1 MVPVP
6 VVPSLIPTQWWGPQR
21 SRDGSCPCCPFSY
34 PYTMVGTAEEGAE
47 MVPVPVVPSLIPKQ
61 WWGQQSRREGSCPCC
76 PFSYPYT
83 MVGTTEEQRLFLS
96 LLSLLLSLHNGRD
109 SRAAERVPVPV
120 VPSLIPTQ
128 WWGQRRRE
136 QRWFLSLLSLLL
148 SLHNGGDSRAA
159 ERVPVH
165 VVPSLIPTQWWG
177 PRRSR
182 DCSCPC
188 CPFSY
193 PYTMVGTAELQRGF
207 LSMLSL
213 LLSLHNGGDHG
224 GAEIVPVPV
233 VPSLIPTQWWGQQ
246 SCREGSC
253 PGCPFSYPCTMVFS
267 RPCPSYLP
275 RGVRQFPYIYFF
287 HFSDNNIV
295 DPNLRENYRLCKM
308 SAVVKQLIAFCLRP
322 IFPRISKVVHSSVG
336 ARSLMDSWADQ
347 TALQDYQAEFISEW
361 RKLGLDVVLCPM
373 LGPAFNKGYAARLL
387 ATISYT
393 MLYNVLQFP
402 AGVVPVGSVTRDD
415 EEELKNYR
423 GYDNDPWDWLY
434 REALSGGVGL
444 PLSVQ
449 CVALPYQDE
458 LCLRLMKEVET
469 LRR

>member
-1 MVPVP
+1 MAAVPMCIGPMARDVDSLVLTMKAIWCDEHFQLDPNVP
-6 VVPSLIPTQWWGPQR
+6 PLYFNEKSFSSVAPLRIGYYEEDGFFQPNPSMRRILLETKKLLEAAGHQLIPFSPPRVDFVYNLFVKTLFG
-21 SRDGSCPCCPFSY
+21 DGGKPLEHKF
-34 PYTMVGTAEEGAE
+34 
-47 MVPVPVVPSLIPKQ
+47 
-61 WWGQQSRREGSCPCC
+61 
-76 PFSYPYT
+76 
-83 MVGTTEEQRLFLS
+83 
-96 LLSLLLSLHNGRD
+96 
-109 SRAAERVPVPV
+109 
-120 VPSLIPTQ
+120 
-128 WWGQRRRE
+128 
-136 QRWFLSLLSLLL
+136 
-148 SLHNGGDSRAA
+148 
-159 ERVPVH
+159 
-165 VVPSLIPTQWWG
+165 
-177 PRRSR
+177 
-182 DCSCPC
+182 
-188 CPFSY
+188 
-193 PYTMVGTAELQRGF
+193 
-207 LSMLSL
+207 
-213 LLSLHNGGDHG
+213 
-224 GAEIVPVPV
+224 
-233 VPSLIPTQWWGQQ
+233 
-246 SCREGSC
+246 
-253 PGCPFSYPCTMVFS
+253 
-267 RPCPSYLP
+267 
-275 RGVRQFPYIYFF
+275 
-287 HFSDNNIV
+287 DNNIV